1 MGDVI
6 RIVGQLK
13 REGITPEFFRTKI
26 AQAVAELPNDPEL
39 HYKKDSKW

>member
-26 AQAVAELPNDPEL
+26 DEALVVLPNNEKL